1 MVILK
6 WIAGIAAAFLMGKL
20 VKKIKLPE
28 ILGWLIA
35 GMILGPNAAGVLPQ
49 TLLDSSWYKVIISW
63 MQCSFGIMLGTELI
77 WRKLKSYGKA
87 LVLTTLTQSLGTFA
101 VVTLVFGIIFHFSG
115 IPVYL
120 AAAFGGIALATA
132 PAPALS
138 IVQEF
143 QTKGPV
149 TDTLLPMAVLDDVVG
164 IVVFFTVDSIITRAV
179 SGGTVP
185 LYMIPVMIFLPIL
198 IGVAIGFLLSAPLK
212 KDGKE
217 AETLVTILIGVT
229 LCTAIGYFFNTAV
242 LKNITINYM
251 LIGVSFS
258 TVFSNLVSEERLN
271 QIAEWYHPILQLS
284 LIVAIVDLG
293 APLDYHLIAGAGL
306 YTFVYIA
313 ARAAGKYF
321 GARFGAKATHLPET
335 VQKYLGLT
343 LLPHSG
349 VSLVF
354 TGIICAVLEPV
365 RPDLASIVKGTI
377 AAAAVINEIIAVLAA
392 RKGFEL
398 AGEIPEEPENLE
410 TKYAH

>member
-212 KDGKE
+212 KDGKK
-217 AETLVTILIGVT
+217 AGTLVTILIGVT

>member
-1 MVILK
+1 MVIMK

-49 TLLDSSWYKVIISW
+49 SLLDSSWYKVIISW

-77 WRKLKSYGKA
+77 WRKLKSS
-87 LVLTTLTQSLGTFA
+87 LTQSLGTFA
-101 VVTLVFGIIFHFSG
+101 VVTLVFGIMFHFSG

-143 QTKGPV
+143 HTKGPV

-198 IGVAIGFLLSAPLK
+198 IGVAIGFLLSGLLK
-212 KDGKE
+212 KDGKKG
-217 AETLVTILIGVT
+217 ETLGAILIGVT

-258 TVFSNLVSEERLN
+258 AVFSNLVSEERLN
-271 QIAEWYHPILQLS
+271 QISEWYHPILQLS
-284 LIVAIVDLG
+284 LIMAIVDLG

-398 AGEIPEEPENLE
+398 AGEIPEEPQKLE

>member
-1 MVILK
+1 MVIMK

-49 TLLDSSWYKVIISW
+49 SLLDSSWYKVIISW

-77 WRKLKSYGKA
+77 WRKLKS
-87 LVLTTLTQSLGTFA
+87 LGTFA
-101 VVTLVFGIIFHFSG
+101 VVTLVFGIMFHFSG

-143 QTKGPV
+143 HTKGPV

-198 IGVAIGFLLSAPLK
+198 IGVAIGFLLSGLLK
-212 KDGKE
+212 KDGKKG
-217 AETLVTILIGVT
+217 ETLGAILIGVT

-258 TVFSNLVSEERLN
+258 AVFSNLVSEERLN
-271 QIAEWYHPILQLS
+271 QISEWYHPILQLS
-284 LIVAIVDLG
+284 LIMAIVDLG

-398 AGEIPEEPENLE
+398 AGEIPEEPQKLE

>member
-1 MVILK
+1 MVIMK

-49 TLLDSSWYKVIISW
+49 SLLDSSWYKVIISW

-198 IGVAIGFLLSAPLK
+198 IGVAIGFLLSGLLK
-212 KDGKE
+212 KDGKKG
-217 AETLVTILIGVT
+217 ETLGAILIGVT

-258 TVFSNLVSEERLN
+258 AVFSNLVSEERLN

>member
-1 MVILK
+1 MVIMK

-49 TLLDSSWYKVIISW
+49 SLLDSSWYKVIISW

-77 WRKLKSYGKA
+77 WRKLKS
-87 LVLTTLTQSLGTFA
+87 S
-101 VVTLVFGIIFHFSG
+101 
-115 IPVYL
+115 
-120 AAAFGGIALATA
+120 
-132 PAPALS
+132 APALS

-143 QTKGPV
+143 HTKGPV

-198 IGVAIGFLLSAPLK
+198 IGVAIGFLLSGLLK
-212 KDGKE
+212 KDGKKG
-217 AETLVTILIGVT
+217 ETLGAILIGVT

-258 TVFSNLVSEERLN
+258 AVFSNLVSEERLN
-271 QIAEWYHPILQLS
+271 QISEWYHPILQLS
-284 LIVAIVDLG
+284 LIMAIVDLG

-398 AGEIPEEPENLE
+398 AGEIPEEPQKLE

>member
-1 MVILK
+1 MVIMK

-28 ILGWLIA
+28 ILGWLI
-35 GMILGPNAAGVLPQ
+35 V
-49 TLLDSSWYKVIISW
+49 LDSSWYKVIISW

-101 VVTLVFGIIFHFSG
+101 VVTLVFGIMFHFSG

-143 QTKGPV
+143 HTKGPV

-198 IGVAIGFLLSAPLK
+198 IGVAIGFLLSGLLK
-212 KDGKE
+212 KDGKKG
-217 AETLVTILIGVT
+217 ETLGAILIGVT

-258 TVFSNLVSEERLN
+258 AVFSNLVSEERLN
-271 QIAEWYHPILQLS
+271 QISEWYHPILQLS
-284 LIVAIVDLG
+284 LIMAIVDLG

-398 AGEIPEEPENLE
+398 AGEIPEEPQKLE